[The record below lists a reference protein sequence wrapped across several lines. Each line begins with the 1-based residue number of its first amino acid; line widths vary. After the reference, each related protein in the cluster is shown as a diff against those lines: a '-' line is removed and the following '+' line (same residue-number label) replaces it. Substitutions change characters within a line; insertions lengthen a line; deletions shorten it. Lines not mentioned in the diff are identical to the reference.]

1 MLMLATASA
10 ADALTADQIPVAH
23 TPPGPHGWGI
33 TFPRPV
39 LAQCTEPLVKGAP
52 DLRGIW
58 KIVSIERYGKPLPK
72 GDRMYSYAERI
83 EQCGNR
89 IVDTGGGQIADA
101 RADGTVANAV
111 HEVSAFDFKTRIV
124 AVASYEDGVFVLRPL
139 PVTWIPLTLPWL
151 EVTRRLDAQGRSH
164 TRCPCASSLRV
175 TPGHERHT
183 GTGPTRLLCLRPR
196 RIAARRIRDVRHRRR
211 LAQIR
216 RRNLHHCGGPLSC
229 TGLAPRLFAA
239 PVKFPVRR
247 EPGRR

>member
-1 MLMLATASA
+1 MNAKRNGSNSGSTPAGTRCYLIVAAMLMLATASA

-151 EVTRRLDAQGRSH
+151 EVTRRLDAQGHLVWDRPD
-164 TRCPCASSLRV
+164 R
-175 TPGHERHT
+175 GHQHAVLE
-183 GTGPTRLLCLRPR
+183 
-196 RIAARRIRDVRHRRR
+196 
-211 LAQIR
+211 QI
-216 RRNLHHCGGPLSC
+216 GKPD
-229 TGLAPRLFAA
+229 APYTIH
-239 PVKFPVRR
+239 
-247 EPGRR
+247 